1 MTGRTTHNSFAK
13 AGFIVNKR
21 NLNEEDWNVDDV
33 FVEEIKIYI
42 YMRIQLKEN
51 DEINDNIQIDNFISI
66 DSVVVSLKV
75 PTEPAILFSVLNKT
89 NAMD

>member
-42 YMRIQLKEN
+42 YMRIQL
-51 DEINDNIQIDNFISI
+51 
-66 DSVVVSLKV
+66 
-75 PTEPAILFSVLNKT
+75 
-89 NAMD
+89 